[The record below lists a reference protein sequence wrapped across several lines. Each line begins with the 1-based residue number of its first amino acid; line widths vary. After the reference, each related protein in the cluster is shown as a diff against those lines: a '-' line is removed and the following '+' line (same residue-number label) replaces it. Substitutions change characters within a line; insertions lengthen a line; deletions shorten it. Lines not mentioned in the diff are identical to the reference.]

1 VLNFSVNRVL
11 QLKITDYT
19 SGFIVCRR
27 DLLENHVLT
36 GDYGE
41 YFIELVFYLTRRG
54 VDMREVYYESPPR
67 LSGESKTG
75 ASLVPLMRRG
85 VKYLWLVGRLMLVS
99 GTSISS
105 R

>member
-1 VLNFSVNRVL
+1 
-11 QLKITDYT
+11 LKITDYT

-27 DLLENHVLT
+27 DVLANHVLT

-75 ASLVPLMRRG
+75 AKLVPLMRRG
-85 VKYLWLVGRLMLVS
+85 VKYLWLVGRLMLKS
-99 GTSISS
+99 DESS
-105 R
+105 SPR